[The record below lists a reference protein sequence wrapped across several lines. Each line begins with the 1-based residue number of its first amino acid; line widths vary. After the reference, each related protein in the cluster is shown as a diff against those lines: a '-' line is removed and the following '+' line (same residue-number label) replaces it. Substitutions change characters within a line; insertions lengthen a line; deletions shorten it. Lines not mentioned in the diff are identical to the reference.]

1 MIFNKKVVVKISNT
15 SESENE
21 PWNLL
26 ILHRV
31 FVNECTTNGMHKI
44 FSFVLIVNYR
54 QNYEKTFY
62 KKISIL
68 LKICE
73 WGK

>member
-44 FSFVLIVNYR
+44 FSFVLIVNHR
-54 QNYEKTFY
+54 QNYEKTY
-62 KKISIL
+62 KKKSIL